1 MEQGAI
7 WLMMK
12 YIIIAVI
19 ILIAVI
25 IVGFMFRKKHNAE
38 IERLEQLK
46 LQIQNKPI
54 LEELTKVKQLNMN
67 GQTEEM
73 FERWRAV
80 WTEIMDLHIPKID
93 ASLFD
98 AEDAIDRF
106 NFGKASSIEHDI
118 EVRIEKVDQQMNEI
132 LLELSDLIG
141 SEEKNRSE
149 MDLMKDQYRQ
159 ARKTL
164 LAHQHSYGAAAG
176 PLEKKLESFTPLF
189 SEYDKLTEEGN
200 YLEARETVMGL
211 SGEGEYVFSLID
223 NIPPLLADVQSK
235 IPASIQ
241 ELRSGQ
247 REMESQSYYLNH
259 LELTGQLDAMEQEL
273 AIMKQEI
280 AELKIAE
287 TTMKA
292 EAMKDRIDSFYE
304 LLEKEVAAKHFVDQY
319 KVATGRQLDTVSS
332 ETRDTYDECA
342 VVQQSYKISESDA
355 AIPRACLDKL
365 EELQRRFDLLQSRT
379 EEEQA
384 AYSSLEEELVN
395 IRKELADVDIAQ
407 SGLAGSLKNLRID
420 ENEARKKLE
429 HLKRQLQETDRML
442 HKANT
447 PGIPEEMDVRLEEAE
462 EHLFVAMQGLQ
473 EVPLNMK
480 LVDSYLTKAEKCID
494 EVEEKAKEMVE
505 NVLLVERIIQYGN
518 RYRKTNPQMNAKLME
533 AEESFRQLRYSKALE
548 EAATAV
554 ENFEPGSMKRI
565 EVLVKEDAWRV

>member
-1 MEQGAI
+1 
-7 WLMMK
+7 MMK

-19 ILIAVI
+19 ILLAAI
-25 IVGFMFRKKHNAE
+25 IVGFLFRKKHSSE

-73 FERWRAV
+73 FERWRNI
-80 WTEIMDLHIPKID
+80 WTEVMDVHIPKID

-106 NFGKASSIEHDI
+106 KFGKASSIEKDI
-118 EVRIEKVDQQMNEI
+118 EVRIENVDQQMNDI
-132 LLELSDLIG
+132 LIELEELIG

-159 ARKTL
+159 ARKNL

-189 SEYDKLTEEGN
+189 AEYDKLTEQGN
-200 YLEARETVMGL
+200 YLEAREIVMNL
-211 SGEGEYVFSLID
+211 AAEGEYVFSLID
-223 NIPPLLADVQSK
+223 DIPPLLTDVQSK
-235 IPASIQ
+235 IPSYIN
-241 ELRSGQ
+241 ELRNGQ

-259 LELTGQLDAMEQEL
+259 LELTGQLNEMEEEL
-273 AIMKQEI
+273 AVLKQNI
-280 AELKIAE
+280 AELNIAE
-287 TTMKA
+287 AKENA
-292 EAMKDRIDSFYE
+292 ELMKDKIDSFYE
-304 LLEKEVAAKHFVDQY
+304 MLEKEVKAKHYVDQY
-319 KVATGRQLDTVSS
+319 KTETGRQLEVVSR
-332 ETRDTYDECA
+332 ETNAMAEECA
-342 VVQQSYKISESDA
+342 IVQQSYKIPESEA
-355 AIPRACLDKL
+355 AIPVACLNKL
-365 EELQRRFDLLQSRT
+365 EELQDRFDLLESRT
-379 EEEQA
+379 GEAQS
-384 AYSSLEEELVN
+384 AYSSLEEELIY
-395 IRKELADVDIAQ
+395 IREELTKIDVTQNDF
-407 SGLAGSLKNLRID
+407 SNSLRSLRID

-429 HLKRQLQETDRML
+429 DLKRQLQETDRML
-442 HKANT
+442 HKANM

-480 LVDSYLTKAEKCID
+480 LVDNYLLKAEKCIE
-494 EVEEKAKEMVE
+494 EVNEKASEMVE
-505 NVLLVERIIQYGN
+505 NVQLIERIIQYGN

-533 AEESFRQLRYSKALE
+533 AEESFRQLRYTKALE

-565 EVLVKEDAWRV
+565 EVLVKEDAWRT